1 MGRVV
6 QWTPELIIEQLQ
18 SVGQIVGHWVTADE
32 WSDGHYHPT
41 AKTVIKVFGS
51 WRAAWEAAGF
61 AVHVLEREQNPRGT
75 WDPERILVALRAA
88 ADPRGFAP
96 TELNWV
102 SHKLRPAVKTIRQ
115 HWGSYRQAVVAAGL
129 KMEGDLD
136 ATMERL
142 QDAYNELQAILGRS
156 PTRKEWDA
164 WPDRPFTAQYAW
176 QLMAW
181 PSGRPSAVREKAC
194 AIPLE
199 TIKDPE
205 TRWIIG
211 QIAHGASLSSVS
223 QATGLT
229 REGIRQRV
237 LRGKSPRKCRRTKRQ
252 VSKESSKE
260 FAHS

>member
-1 MGRVV
+1 MGRLV
-6 QWTPELIIEQLQ
+6 QWTPERILEQLQ
-18 SVGQIVGHWVTADE
+18 SIGHVVGHWVTADE

-61 AVHVLEREQNPRGT
+61 AVPILEREQNPRGT
-75 WDPERILVALRAA
+75 WDADRILAALRAA
-88 ADPRGFAP
+88 ADARGFAP
-96 TELNWV
+96 TERKWV
-102 SHKLRPAVKTIRQ
+102 AQKLRPAVKTIRQ

-129 KMEGDLD
+129 KMEGDID
-136 ATMERL
+136 ATMEQL
-142 QDAYNELQAILGRS
+142 QDAYNELQATLGRF
-156 PTRKEWDA
+156 PTQKEWDA
-164 WPDRPFTAQYAW
+164 WPSRPFTAQYAW

-181 PSGRPSAVREKAC
+181 PSGHPSKIRDKAQGI
-194 AIPLE
+194 ALE
-199 TIKDPE
+199 TISDPE

-211 QIAHGASLSSVS
+211 QIARGESLSSVAK
-223 QATGLT
+223 ATGLT
-229 REGIRQRV
+229 REGVRRRV